1 MEIILQIILLI
12 IGFVLLIKG
21 ADWLIDGASSVASN
35 FKVSKLLIGL
45 TIIAFG
51 TGAPEL
57 AVSFSSILNGSTDI
71 LIGNVI
77 GSNIVNVLLLIG
89 IAAVIRPIKVQ
100 RDTISKELPLLLLI
114 STSLIVL
121 LLDVKLSDAV
131 INSFTRADA
140 IICLLFFGIF
150 LYYLFSMARKNRRG
164 KSAKKDVEKPKYKLG
179 KSFLFVVLG
188 LVGVVGGSE
197 LVVNSA
203 TFIASAIG
211 ISERIISLTVIAI
224 GTSLPEL
231 VTTITAARKNES
243 DLLVGNIVGSNIF
256 NICIVLALPVL
267 FYGTITPNNFEVID
281 LFMLIFSSALLCI
294 LARRSQI
301 ISRSE
306 GALMLIFFTIYYS
319 YLIYGALA

>member
-1 MEIILQIILLI
+1 
-12 IGFVLLIKG
+12 
-21 ADWLIDGASSVASN
+21 
-35 FKVSKLLIGL
+35 
-45 TIIAFG
+45 
-51 TGAPEL
+51 
-57 AVSFSSILNGSTDI
+57 
-71 LIGNVI
+71 
-77 GSNIVNVLLLIG
+77 
-89 IAAVIRPIKVQ
+89 
-100 RDTISKELPLLLLI
+100 
-114 STSLIVL
+114 
-121 LLDVKLSDAV
+121 
-131 INSFTRADA
+131 
-140 IICLLFFGIF
+140 
-150 LYYLFSMARKNRRG
+150 MARKNRRG